1 MHNAD
6 ITSSHAFP
14 HKVKINLDVLGTL
27 MLNRIGGH
35 VDSTD
40 VITINQFGAAK
51 GSVKLLNELA
61 QPCRLSNSISH
72 CMILSFIT

>member
-6 ITSSHAFP
+6 ITSSHTFP

-35 VDSTD
+35 VNGAD
-40 VITINQFGAAK
+40 VVAVDQ
-51 GSVKLLNELA
+51 
-61 QPCRLSNSISH
+61 
-72 CMILSFIT
+72 